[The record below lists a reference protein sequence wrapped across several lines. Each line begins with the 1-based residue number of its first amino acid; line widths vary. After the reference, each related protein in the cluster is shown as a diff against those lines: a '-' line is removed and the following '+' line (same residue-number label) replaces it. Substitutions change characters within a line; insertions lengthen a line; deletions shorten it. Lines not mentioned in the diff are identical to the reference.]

1 MEVKEG
7 VQELCVCVKV
17 CVCVRVCVWMC
28 VCVCVCV
35 CVCEREMVQ
44 DVGWMNRP
52 HDGAVLQE
60 VFLSVV
66 S

>member
-1 MEVKEG
+1 MCVRES
-7 VQELCVCVKV
+7 LCMCACVCVD
-17 CVCVRVCVWMC
+17 

-35 CVCEREMVQ
+35 CVREREMVQ

>member
-28 VCVCVCV
+28 VCGCV

-60 VFLSVV
+60 VFLSIV

>member
-28 VCVCVCV
+28 VCVCVR
-35 CVCEREMVQ
+35 EREMVK